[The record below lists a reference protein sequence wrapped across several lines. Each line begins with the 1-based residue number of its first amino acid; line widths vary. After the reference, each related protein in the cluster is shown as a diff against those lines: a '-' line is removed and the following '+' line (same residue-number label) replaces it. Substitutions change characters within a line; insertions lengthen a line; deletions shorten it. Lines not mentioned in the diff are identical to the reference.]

1 MGKSRDLIKKIG
13 QIKGTYHARGGK
25 KEKKQKQYVPNR
37 GRISGKNTQNNC
49 TEKVLMIQITTMGWS
64 LT

>member
-1 MGKSRDLIKKIG
+1 MGKSRNLIKKIG
-13 QIKGTYHARGGK
+13 QIKGTYHARGGGR
-25 KEKKQKQYVPNR
+25 KKQNQYVPNR